1 MLEKLIIWI
10 THTDADGDASVARW
24 LVLDAKGNRVG
35 FPQQGT
41 LAECANAAPQRRVV
55 VMLPGERI
63 LSASARVP
71 GNNPRRILQA
81 APYALEDR
89 LAGDVD
95 ELHVALLARHADH
108 DCDFLVVERDWF
120 REFLE
125 KLSSAGIHPHAAWP
139 DYLGVPDAT
148 DATHW
153 LITTDN
159 RLLSRNAWHGFAA
172 PATDVAFL
180 YSHRDEEQPLQ
191 LSLVGDQPPPPAMEE
206 LETLRYA
213 DEDRVFTEMAAT
225 ISALPGAGMLQGTF
239 RRQREGAPDWQR
251 WKWPGVA
258 AAILLLLLAADFG
271 IDTWQLQR
279 EHALL
284 ENATRE
290 LFQQALP
297 GNQRMVDPRFQI
309 EQALGDTSAGQNR
322 LLEYLGQVGN
332 ALQEVPDARLNGFNY
347 RSNYFEFS
355 VTVPNATALERVRT
369 ALAERAGSPVD
380 VQSANSTPNGLEGRL
395 LLSAGGAQ

>member
-10 THTDADGDASVARW
+10 THTDNDAELARW

-35 FPQQGT
+35 FPQQGA
-41 LAECANAAPQRRVV
+41 LAECADAALQRRVI

-95 ELHVALLARHADH
+95 ELHVALLARHADQ

-120 REFLE
+120 ADLLQKLE
-125 KLSSAGIHPHAAWP
+125 TAGVHPHAVWP
-139 DYLGVPDAT
+139 DYLGVPDAP

-153 LITTDN
+153 LITADN
-159 RLLSRNAWHGFAA
+159 RLLSRTGWHGFAA
-172 PATDVAFL
+172 PAGDVAFL
-180 YSHRDEEQPLQ
+180 YSHRDEEEPLQ
-191 LSLVGDQPPPPAMEE
+191 LSLVGDQPPPAAMGE
-206 LETLRYA
+206 LETQRYA
-213 DEDRVFTEMAAT
+213 DNERVFTEMAAT
-225 ISALPGAGMLQGTF
+225 ISALPGTGLLQGAF
-239 RRQREGAPDWQR
+239 RRQREGAPDWRR

-258 AAILLLLLAADFG
+258 AASLLLLLAADFG
-271 IDTWQLQR
+271 IETWQLQR

-297 GNQRMVDPRFQI
+297 GNQRMVDPKFQI
-309 EQALGDTSAGQNR
+309 EQALGATASGQNR
-322 LLEYLGQVGN
+322 LLEYLGQVGS

-369 ALAERAGSPVD
+369 ALAERAGSAVD

>member
-10 THTDADGDASVARW
+10 THTDADSDAWQARW

-35 FPQQGT
+35 FPQQGA
-41 LAECANAAPQRRVV
+41 LAECATASTQRRVI

-120 REFLE
+120 SELLQTLE
-125 KLSSAGIHPHAAWP
+125 SAGIHPHAVWP
-139 DYLGVPDAT
+139 DYLGVPEAPEG
-148 DATHW
+148 THW
-153 LITTDN
+153 LITGSD
-159 RLLSRNAWHGFAA
+159 RLLSRSGWRGFAA
-172 PATDVAFL
+172 PATDAAFL
-180 YSHRDEEQPLQ
+180 YSHRDEDQPLQ
-191 LSLVGDQPPPPAMEE
+191 LSLVGDHPPPPAMGE
-206 LETLRYA
+206 LETHRYA
-213 DEDRVFTEMAAT
+213 DNERAFTEIAAT
-225 ISALPGAGMLQGTF
+225 IAALPGTGLLQGTF

-258 AAILLLLLAADFG
+258 AAALLLLLAADFG
-271 IDTWQLQR
+271 LETWQLQR

-309 EQALGDTSAGQNR
+309 EQALGAATTGQNR

-332 ALQEVPDARLNGFNY
+332 ALQEVPNARLNGFNY
-347 RSNYFEFS
+347 RNNYLEFS

-369 ALAERAGSPVD
+369 ALAERAGMPVD
-380 VQSANSTPNGLEGRL
+380 VQSANSTPDGLEGRL
-395 LLSAGGAQ
+395 LLSAGESQ

>member
-10 THTDADGDASVARW
+10 THAAAASDDSQARW

-35 FPQQGT
+35 FPQQGS
-41 LAECANAAPQRRVV
+41 LAECADATAQRRVI

-95 ELHVALLARHADH
+95 ELHVALLARHADQE
-108 DCDFLVVERDWF
+108 CDFVVVERAWF
-120 REFLE
+120 GEVLQQLE
-125 KLSSAGIHPHAAWP
+125 TSGVHPHAVWP
-139 DYLGVPDAT
+139 EYLGVPEAP

-153 LITTDN
+153 VITANN
-159 RLLSRNAWHGFAA
+159 RLLSRNGWQGFTA
-172 PATDVAFL
+172 PATDIAFL
-180 YSHRDEEQPLQ
+180 YSHRGEDQPLQ
-191 LSLVGDQPPPPAMEE
+191 MSLVGDQPPPAAMGE
-206 LETLRYA
+206 LETSRYA
-213 DEDRVFTEMAAT
+213 DTERVFTEMAAT
-225 ISALPGAGMLQGTF
+225 VSALPGTGLLQGAF

-258 AAILLLLLAADFG
+258 AVALLLLLVADFG
-271 IDTWQLQR
+271 IETWQLQR
-279 EHALL
+279 ENALL

-290 LFQQALP
+290 LFQRALP

-309 EQALGDTSAGQNR
+309 EQALGATNAGQNR
-322 LLEYLGQVGN
+322 LLKYLGQVGA

-395 LLSAGGAQ
+395 LLSAGGTQ